1 MFATLYEKVDR
12 LAFVE
17 REQQLLR
24 DGIGAI
30 VLLQHLQRALA
41 AGIAQDHRV
50 GLEMRRDLGE
60 TYGVHSGG
68 QLQRNIFAH
77 QRKVP
82 VVDGERGR
90 LAVRSWQRSGPRG
103 GRVRV
108 RQTKRRTK

>member
-1 MFATLYEKVDR
+1 MLYEKVDG

-30 VLLQHLQRALA
+30 VLLQHLQRALSA
-41 AGIAQDHRV
+41 RIAQDHRV

-68 QLQRNIFAH
+68 QLQRNVFAH

-90 LAVRSWQRSGPRG
+90 LPICCRRALGRG
-103 GRVRV
+103 GG
-108 RQTKRRTK
+108 RRESSAKQNGG